1 MRIVSSF
8 LPISLSCFLT
18 IVGRAYLHYSVEKV
32 PERKNVMLTRV
43 VVTVIKKL
51 KQVMKIVMQKG
62 PQVSFFLHTFFFS
75 CHDLSCITRAQV
87 WGDHIVQRCSV
98 EIDRRNTCYACPSM
112 APVIC

>member
-8 LPISLSCFLT
+8 LPISLSCFLI

-62 PQVSFFLHTFFFS
+62 PQVSFFLHTFFS
-75 CHDLSCITRAQV
+75 HAMTYPALHVLRSGAIISYRGV
-87 WGDHIVQRCSV
+87 L
-98 EIDRRNTCYACPSM
+98 
-112 APVIC
+112 